1 MTEVRITATIV
12 EAGQEVSSL
21 EPLIDYWEVR
31 LDLIGPEWPAV
42 VSKLHKPWI
51 ACNRRPE
58 EGGRGRQDENS
69 RLNQLIEALD
79 YGPAMAD
86 IELNTPG
93 LMEIVPVIKARTS
106 CLISY
111 HDFEK
116 TPDYSELNGLLRRE
130 QQAGADI
137 CKIVTTAES
146 VSDNLALLKLI
157 KANRT
162 VRLVAFAMGVEG
174 RLSRVL
180 SPLAGAYFTFASLQ
194 SGKESASGQI
204 AVAELRELYNQLKPE

>member
-146 VSDNLALLKLI
+146 VSDNLALLKFI
-157 KANRT
+157 TANRT
-162 VRLVAFAMGVEG
+162 DRLVAFAMGVEG

>member
-137 CKIVTTAES
+137 CKIVTTPES